1 MNEELMKNSA
11 ATVPERKVSPGETV
25 SGVQICPVGDF
36 PNGDRA
42 QKCTEEALNRVVETW
57 KASGANDILVDFE
70 HKAEAGGTS
79 DTSAAA
85 WVTNLRV
92 EPERGLVGDFKMT
105 DLGAEAVSNRRL
117 RFLSVA
123 WYVNKETR
131 EPMRIVSIALTNK
144 PNIPVDPILNKAE
157 GNPENVEDPEEK
169 SMEKIKEALGLP
181 AEASE
186 EEVLNAI
193 TGMIQKNKEA
203 EEAAKAAEAA
213 ALEKEAEEYAEENK
227 AKLDPAV
234 IKAQYLANKE
244 ACKAL
249 VDAIPAPK
257 EEPQVILNKAKEPQ
271 KADIMKEL
279 NKLPAG
285 KDRASFVLAHA
296 KEIAEAAK

>member
-1 MNEELMKNSA
+1 MNTIKLTNT
-11 ATVPERKVSPGETV
+11 TVNLPDREVKAGEIIEN
-25 SGVQICPVGDF
+25 VQICPVGDF
-36 PNGDRA
+36 PNGERA

-144 PNIPVDPILNKAE
+144 LNIPVDPIFNKAE

-169 SMEKIKEALGLP
+169 S
-181 AEASE
+181 
-186 EEVLNAI
+186 
-193 TGMIQKNKEA
+193 
-203 EEAAKAAEAA
+203 
-213 ALEKEAEEYAEENK
+213 
-227 AKLDPAV
+227 
-234 IKAQYLANKE
+234 
-244 ACKAL
+244 
-249 VDAIPAPK
+249 
-257 EEPQVILNKAKEPQ
+257 ILMATES
-271 KADIMKEL
+271 
-279 NKLPAG
+279 AG
-285 KDRASFVLAHA
+285 KAN
-296 KEIAEAAK
+296 AED